1 MTNPNAI
8 EKLLPKPGPA
18 MVVDAFRLVVT
29 SANDWVTVVAQEQS
43 RREEIRAWERSQ
55 LEIIHVQRDFL
66 LTALDKTFDERGE
79 NFRRLFDQLDVAL
92 VSDGDNAAAQVAD
105 LLEAITDLA
114 KTSPFKDLKSPT
126 LVVQEFLQ
134 SGRIIEI

>member
-1 MTNPNAI
+1 MI
-8 EKLLPKPGPA
+8 
-18 MVVDAFRLVVT
+18 VDAFRLVMT
-29 SANDWVTVVAQEQS
+29 STNEWVTAVNQE
-43 RREEIRAWERSQ
+43 RTWREDIRAWEKSQ

-79 NFRRLFDQLDVAL
+79 NFRRLFDQLDAAL
-92 VSDGDNAAAQVAD
+92 VSERDDAAAQAAD
-105 LLEAITDLA
+105 LLDAITDLA

-134 SGRIIEI
+134 SGRVIEL